1 MQEILR
7 DEVYCQIMKQLTDNP
22 MRGSEERGWELMW
35 LATGLFNCSQ
45 ILLKE
50 LTHFIHTRRHPI
62 AVDCLKRLQRTA
74 RHGQRKF
81 PPHHVEVE
89 AIQHKTTQI
98 YHKVYF
104 PDDTDEVSGS
114 AMSSF
119 LSTASSLQAFIV
131 KSSTRAKD
139 LCQTIANRLHMKSAE
154 GFSLFIKIGDK
165 VISVPEGDFFFDFV
179 RHITDWIRKGR
190 ILTEGM

>member
-1 MQEILR
+1 
-7 DEVYCQIMKQLTDNP
+7 
-22 MRGSEERGWELMW
+22 MW

-50 LTHFIHTRRHPI
+50 LSHFIHTRRHPI

-104 PDDTDEVSGS
+104 PDDTDEVRIKE
-114 AMSSF
+114 AF
-119 LSTASSLQAFIV
+119 PICLSMPIVQAFIV

-139 LCQTIANRLHMKSAE
+139 LCQTIANRLHMIIVVLWMA
-154 GFSLFIKIGDK
+154 FIWQIIKQNI
-165 VISVPEGDFFFDFV
+165 FFRSSFTVYLSSFLHAKTV
-179 RHITDWIRKGR
+179 VKYCAWER
-190 ILTEGM
+190 

>member
-1 MQEILR
+1 MKNHQCLELLYNFWLPVLHDAITMIIEARNQSRKYKELLQEILR

-50 LTHFIHTRRHPI
+50 LSHFIHTRRHPI

-81 PPHHVEVE
+81 PSHHVEVE

-104 PDDTDEVSGS
+104 PDDTDEVFNYRS
-114 AMSSF
+114 
-119 LSTASSLQAFIV
+119 Q
-131 KSSTRAKD
+131 
-139 LCQTIANRLHMKSAE
+139 
-154 GFSLFIKIGDK
+154 
-165 VISVPEGDFFFDFV
+165 
-179 RHITDWIRKGR
+179 
-190 ILTEGM
+190 

>member
-50 LTHFIHTRRHPI
+50 LSHFIHTRRHPI

-89 AIQHKTTQI
+89 AIQHKTTHI

-104 PDDTDEVSGS
+104 PDDTDEVRIEKVPPIC
-114 AMSSF
+114 F
-119 LSTASSLQAFIV
+119 FIVIVQAFNG
-131 KSSTRAKD
+131 RYAR
-139 LCQTIANRLHMKSAE
+139 QAE
-154 GFSLFIKIGDK
+154 QGGD
-165 VISVPEGDFFFDFV
+165 
-179 RHITDWIRKGR
+179 
-190 ILTEGM
+190 